1 MPDSGDRP
9 QVLIEEFMPVKELGI
24 ESKRER
30 SASSALPPMS
40 YLHVWWA
47 RRPLTVSRAAILASM
62 LPADTDAKWFL
73 KVLGI
78 MGDPVSTY
86 ARLQRAKRKGERVES
101 YSYDRAFQYTPPLS
115 VVEDVRER
123 IASLWEQEDMVVLDP
138 MAGGGSIPFE
148 AMRYGFDTY
157 ANELN
162 PVAAV
167 ILEATLRYPAQFGP
181 ELAKDIRRWADELH
195 RRVKPQLA
203 EFYPKQKGEEVFAY
217 VWART
222 VKCPNCGLIVPLSPN
237 WWLEKSGDDGTAV
250 RLVP

>member
-1 MPDSGDRP
+1 MPDSDDRP

-24 ESKRER
+24 ESKRE
-30 SASSALPPMS
+30 SSTGHHPPPNR
-40 YLHVWWA
+40 LHVWWA
-47 RRPLTVSRAAILASM
+47 RRPMTVSRAAILASM
-62 LPADTDAKWFL
+62 LPVDTDAKWFL
-73 KVLGI
+73 KTLGI

-115 VVEDVRER
+115 VVEEVRER
-123 IASLWEQEDMVVLDP
+123 IASLWGQQDMVVLDP

-181 ELAKDIRRWADELH
+181 GLAKDIRRWANELH
-195 RRVKPQLA
+195 DRVRPQLA
-203 EFYPKQKGEEVFAY
+203 EFYPKQPGEEIFAY

-222 VKCPNCGLIVPLSPN
+222 VRCPNCGLI
-237 WWLEKSGDDGTAV
+237 
-250 RLVP
+250 